1 MLDVKERTFIVKHF
15 LKEEELFWYTENSRM
30 YSNSSTTINI
40 KHIYSLLTNLC
51 DQDVYLMRIKG
62 WLKAARN

>member
-15 LKEEELFWYTENSRM
+15 LEEEELFWYTENIRM
-30 YSNSSTTINI
+30 YSKSSTTINI

-51 DQDVYLMRIKG
+51 DQDVTDE
-62 WLKAARN
+62 N